1 MRILGCLSL
10 VIALVGSVPGQPAGA
25 AAPPTR
31 SVAVTG
37 AGESMYP
44 AFSPA
49 VERYG
54 VLTTAAASAAKGS
67 VSVLATTTD
76 PAGTVLVNGRPANG
90 AVTVTGL
97 SPGDEVSVI
106 IKDSGGTEVHALVYL
121 PPGFPHLTTVVD
133 QPGTTAGDVMLT
145 LSKWVT
151 QAPSYEVAVDRNGV
165 PSYLRIVNQ
174 PSLDLKT
181 APGGH
186 YSVGRTPTAE
196 SGRTGGQVIELDE
209 RFQPVRTLDTSGLV
223 NTDTH
228 DAILRPDGG
237 AILMAYEPDSESGLT
252 DAVIQQLEPDGDISY
267 EWNSAEHM
275 NPATETTNVP
285 GRADYA
291 HINSIQ
297 LMDDGDILASFRH
310 TSSVMKIAWSA
321 HDGFQ
326 RGDVVWRL
334 GGRFSDFEFVADPYP
349 SGPCAQHTA
358 QQLANGHILIFDNG
372 SAALNPDPSFCVD
385 DDDPTGPTVNRAQTR
400 ITEYALDET
409 TGTAT
414 LVWSHSVP
422 GRFALFAGSVRRFPG
437 GNTLIGWA
445 AAQDAT
451 ATEVSPGGQVVW
463 ENKNTDGYFTYRAEK
478 AVIPDAIKPAVRV
491 DSPAQGASYTNG
503 QRVLPVVTCTDKGGS
518 SLQTCAASRGPL
530 NTSTAGR
537 HTYTAVAADGDGNTT
552 TVTHSYTVGVLPASR
567 PDANIRRYGGGWVGN
582 NVYGG
587 PARQQVAQQL
597 RRRGARATSIVRVQN
612 EGNRADRIVVRGT
625 GGTRKFGVKYF
636 FRGSDVTGQVR
647 AGTLRVSLV
656 RGGYVDLGVV
666 VQRLRRAKV
675 RNTLRVLVTASSG
688 FATRQPD
695 TVGETVRATR

>member
-10 VIALVGSVPGQPAGA
+10 VLALLGFVPGQPALA

-37 AGESMYP
+37 DGESMYP
-44 AFSPA
+44 AFSPT

-54 VLTTAAASAAKGS
+54 VLTTAAASAGNGS
-67 VSVLATTTD
+67 VSVKATTTD
-76 PAGTVLVNGRPANG
+76 PAGTVLVDGRPPTNG

-97 SPGDEVSVI
+97 SAGDEISVI

-133 QPGTTAGDVMLT
+133 QPGTTDGDVLLT
-145 LSKWVT
+145 LSMWVT
-151 QAPSYEVAVDRNGV
+151 AAPSYEVAVDRNGV
-165 PSYLRIVNQ
+165 PSFLEVLDST
-174 PSLDLKT
+174 SLDLKP

-186 YSVGRTPTAE
+186 YSVGRRTTAP
-196 SGRTGGQVIELDE
+196 GRTGQQIVELDGQ
-209 RFQPVRTLDTSGLV
+209 FQPVRSHETSGLV
-223 NTDTH
+223 DTDAH
-228 DAILRPDGG
+228 DAILKPDGG
-237 AILMAYEPDSESGLT
+237 VILMAYEANATSGLT
-252 DAVIQQLEPDGDISY
+252 DAVIQELEPGGDVSY
-267 EWNSAEHM
+267 TWNSADHM

-321 HDGFQ
+321 HDGFR

-334 GGRFSDFEFVADPYP
+334 GGRFSDFTFVADPYP

-385 DDDPTGPTVNRAQTR
+385 DGDPTGPTVNRAQTR
-400 ITEYALDET
+400 VTEYALDET

-414 LVWSHSVP
+414 LVWSYSVP
-422 GRFALFAGSVRRFPG
+422 GRFALFAGSVRRLPG

-451 ATEVSPGGQVVW
+451 ATEVNPAGQVLW
-463 ENKNTDGYFTYRAEK
+463 ESRNTDGYFTYRAVK
-478 AVIPDAIKPAVRV
+478 AVVPDEIKPVVRV
-491 DSPAQGASYTNG
+491 DSPAQGASYAHG
-503 QRVLPVVTCTDKGGS
+503 QRVAPVVACTDQGGS
-518 SLQTCAASRGPL
+518 TLQSCTASRGAL
-530 NTSTAGR
+530 DTSTAGR
-537 HTYTAVAADGDGNTT
+537 HTYTVVATDGDGNTT
-552 TVTHSYTVGVLPASR
+552 TVTRSYTVGPVPASR
-567 PDANIRRYGGGWVGN
+567 PDANIRTTGGGWVGN
-582 NVYGG
+582 NVFGG
-587 PARQQVAQQL
+587 PTRQQVAQQL
-597 RRRGARATSIVRVQN
+597 RRRGARGTSIVRVQN
-612 EGNRADRIVVRGT
+612 EGNRADRIVVHGT
-625 GGTRKFGVKYF
+625 GGTRRFGVRYF
-636 FRGSDVTGQVR
+636 LRGTEVTRQVR

-675 RNTLRVLVTASSG
+675 RTTVRVLVTASSG

-695 TVGETVRATR
+695 TVGLTVRATR